1 MHHNLRSLR
10 AAAQTQYSR
19 KFFKVIIKKKNEIVF
34 IQSQYIKINLK
45 KEDRKQEPEAQ
56 QGQGLVLFQDP
67 EERDLGAA
75 DILTETLGIKV
86 K

>member
-1 MHHNLRSLR
+1 M
-10 AAAQTQYSR
+10 
-19 KFFKVIIKKKNEIVF
+19 
-34 IQSQYIKINLK
+34 QSQYLKINLK

>member
-1 MHHNLRSLR
+1 M
-10 AAAQTQYSR
+10 ATETQCSQ
-19 KFFKVIIKKKNEIVF
+19 KIFKVIIKNKKTQIWIPTKLIHKNQF
-34 IQSQYIKINLK
+34 K
-45 KEDRKQEPEAQ
+45 KERRQETESQ

-67 EERDLGAA
+67 EKRDLGAA